1 MKKTEHDIQENRIC
15 QKTGKK
21 YIDIYINQYT
31 DKHNESI
38 ADCLDIL
45 PDDYARADYRVY
57 TACKKRH

>member
-1 MKKTEHDIQENRIC
+1 MPKDF
-15 QKTGKK
+15 
-21 YIDIYINQYT
+21 IDIYINQYT